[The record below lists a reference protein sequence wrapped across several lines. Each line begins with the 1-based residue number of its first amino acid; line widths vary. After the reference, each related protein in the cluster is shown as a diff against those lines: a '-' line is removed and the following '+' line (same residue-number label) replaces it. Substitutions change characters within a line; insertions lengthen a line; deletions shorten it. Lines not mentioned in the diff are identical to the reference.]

1 MICGRPATRKGI
13 ELWENL
19 QREPHGLSRTEQVAN
34 LAAAFFAPVRVVG
47 ELIGQR
53 FYMPPPI
60 EKTSI
65 LLPLQKSIIAL
76 KAKEQIKHQ

>member
-19 QREPHGLSRTEQVAN
+19 QREPHDLSRTEQVAN

-53 FYMPPPI
+53 FYMPPYRENLYTP
-60 EKTSI
+60 T
-65 LLPLQKSIIAL
+65 IA
-76 KAKEQIKHQ
+76 KINYRTQSKRTD

>member
-53 FYMPPPI
+53 FYMPPPYR
-60 EKTSI
+60 ENLYT
-65 LLPLQKSIIAL
+65 PTIA
-76 KAKEQIKHQ
+76 KINYRTQSKRTD